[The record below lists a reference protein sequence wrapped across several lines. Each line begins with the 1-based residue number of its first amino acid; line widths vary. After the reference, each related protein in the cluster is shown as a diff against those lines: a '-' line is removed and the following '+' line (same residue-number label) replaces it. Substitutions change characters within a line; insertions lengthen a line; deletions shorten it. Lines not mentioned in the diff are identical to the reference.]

1 MKRKVNKLC
10 VDKFSACSWWLSK
23 LINVVK
29 KDVVKKSECFELV
42 KKFNNINTTDTTS
55 NLVKK
60 KTDYNTEINE
70 IEKKLLIMII
80 LIIYGYTRIS

>member
-10 VDKFSACSWWLSK
+10 VDKFSACSCWLSK
-23 LINVVK
+23 LVNVVK

-60 KTDYNTEINE
+60 KQTITQKLMKL
-70 IEKKLLIMII
+70 KKN
-80 LIIYGYTRIS
+80 YWSWSY

>member
-29 KDVVKKSECFELV
+29 KDVVKKSECFELA
-42 KKFNNINTTDTTS
+42 KKVNNINTTDTR

-60 KTDYNTEINE
+60 NR
-70 IEKKLLIMII
+70 L
-80 LIIYGYTRIS
+80 

>member
-60 KTDYNTEINE
+60 KQTITQKLMKL
-70 IEKKLLIMII
+70 KKN
-80 LIIYGYTRIS
+80 YWSWSY